1 MAQMIWHPKPTK
13 LQIVKIG
20 ELYSIY
26 NENIHLIILS
36 ISSSNHWIQ
45 SPKTQ
50 FVRIRKTFLYRCS
63 KTILL
68 IVLSIWLKWS
78 YICCA
83 NAYKTSES
91 ENRGIVP
98 CIQSTQSANGS
109 LHMASSANT
118 TSKSENRENVP
129 CIKQKHS
136 EDCYLYLTSSADKTS
151 KYQNREIFPCIQ
163 WTHSA
168 IWLHKSD
175 PHEVLAAAVS
185 KTY

>member
-1 MAQMIWHPKPTK
+1 
-13 LQIVKIG
+13 
-20 ELYSIY
+20 
-26 NENIHLIILS
+26 
-36 ISSSNHWIQ
+36 
-45 SPKTQ
+45 
-50 FVRIRKTFLYRCS
+50 
-63 KTILL
+63 
-68 IVLSIWLKWS
+68 
-78 YICCA
+78 
-83 NAYKTSES
+83 
-91 ENRGIVP
+91 
-98 CIQSTQSANGS
+98 
-109 LHMASSANT
+109 MASSANT